1 MDAGESVEALE
12 EFVLL
17 VDGLDVELMQESVFQ
32 L

>member
-17 VDGLDVELMQESVFQ
+17 VYGLDVEFMQESVFQ